1 MNSKVRLCRGK
12 GAHMNSPNEPPIF
25 CPHLA
30 RIYRLS
36 YNLALRE
43 WMGASTSIRVGL
55 LQNTGDQADET
66 YQVV

>member
-1 MNSKVRLCRGK
+1 
-12 GAHMNSPNEPPIF
+12 MNSPNESPIF
-25 CPHLA
+25 CPLLA

-43 WMGASTSIRVGL
+43 WMGASMSIRVGL